1 MAELTGESVVLQDD
15 GLKDLFEVLV
25 GVLIASVD
33 AAMLVVK
40 LNGASDGLG
49 QGEARGLGL
58 DILQLLPELGGDV
71 LGNQALGGSDGG
83 ERRSGGLAENKKILN
98 NSI

>member
-71 LGNQALGGSDGG
+71 LGNQALGRLDGW
-83 ERRSGGLAENKKILN
+83 EVGLK
-98 NSI
+98 

>member
-1 MAELTGESVVLQDD
+1 
-15 GLKDLFEVLV
+15 
-25 GVLIASVD
+25 
-33 AAMLVVK
+33 MLVVK

-71 LGNQALGGSDGG
+71 LGNQALGRLDGW
-83 ERRSGGLAENKKILN
+83 EVGLK
-98 NSI
+98 